1 MECEQWDWDGG
12 SVGRQ
17 VCQGTIGPWPTGAVL
32 SARLNLAETGS
43 TNPTVEIWGR
53 QDGPALAALPPWTRT
68 WAFLP
73 MGPPVPSCVIL
84 SHSMM
89 ATRHEYVARQTHHH
103 VPRLIMAGASP
114 FSFTACTA
122 LSATALNRCD
132 RFLSVCI
139 CTCVCGL
146 YICDWKK
153 KLITKLK
160 LIYTHSFNF
169 SEPT

>member
-1 MECEQWDWDGG
+1 VECEQWDWDGG
-12 SVGRQ
+12 SVSRQ

-32 SARLNLAETGS
+32 SARLNMAETGS
-43 TNPTVEIWGR
+43 TNPIVEIWGR

-103 VPRLIMAGASP
+103 VPRLIMAGAPPLSLP
-114 FSFTACTA
+114 A
-122 LSATALNRCD
+122 LLHSLLLHSTGATVSYQ
-132 RFLSVCI
+132 FVSVLVFVDFI
-139 CTCVCGL
+139 FAIGRR
-146 YICDWKK
+146 
-153 KLITKLK
+153 
-160 LIYTHSFNF
+160 N
-169 SEPT
+169 